1 MGTTWLIWIA
11 GLVVAVHG
19 GLALLSQRLDRAAE
33 RAHPPTGTL
42 LVDGGLQRAT
52 EELARRPDT
61 VHFRDGGPRDAPV
74 IVLVHGASTSLLD
87 FEPSLRR
94 PLEHRFRVVSVDRP
108 GSGWSVAR
116 DEATGDPGQQAAAV
130 VEVLDALG
138 IERASW
144 VGHSWGGAVVLA
156 AMLDHPERIERGVA
170 LAAATHPWEEAL
182 PRTIRFAA
190 TPGIGHLLA
199 ACWVSPLGRR
209 VLDDAVADSFRPES
223 PPADLAGYLD
233 VTGAALTVRGKSF
246 RATALD
252 LVGLQEAL
260 ADMVPRYATIEHP
273 LLLVNGDAD
282 PLVPAE
288 RHADRLASALPA
300 ARTVRIE
307 GAGHILHHTRT
318 ERVVALIEAFA
329 AQAPSEPDATG
340 NPTWADSPKDHREG
354 RG

>member
-19 GLALLSQRLDRAAE
+19 GLALLSQRLDREAE
-33 RAHPPTGTL
+33 RTHPPNGTL
-42 LVDGGLQRAT
+42 LVDGVLQRAT
-52 EELARRPDT
+52 AEAARQPGAL
-61 VHFRDGGPRDAPV
+61 HFRDGGPRDAPV

-87 FEPSLRR
+87 FEPSLRP
-94 PLEHRFRVVSVDRP
+94 PLEGRFRVVSVDRP
-108 GSGWSVAR
+108 GSGWSASR
-116 DEATGDPGQQAAAV
+116 DGATGEPGQQAAAV
-130 VEVLDALG
+130 AEVLDALG

-156 AMLDHPERIERGVA
+156 AMLDHPERVERGVA

-182 PRTIRFAA
+182 PRSIRIVA
-190 TPGIGHLLA
+190 TPGIGRLLA
-199 ACWVSPLGRR
+199 ACWLSPLGRR
-209 VLDDAVADSFRPES
+209 VLDDVVADSFRPES

-233 VTGAALTVRGKSF
+233 ATGAALTVRGESF
-246 RATALD
+246 RATARD
-252 LVGLQEAL
+252 LVGLQISL
-260 ADMVPRYATIEHP
+260 AEMVPRYPAIERP